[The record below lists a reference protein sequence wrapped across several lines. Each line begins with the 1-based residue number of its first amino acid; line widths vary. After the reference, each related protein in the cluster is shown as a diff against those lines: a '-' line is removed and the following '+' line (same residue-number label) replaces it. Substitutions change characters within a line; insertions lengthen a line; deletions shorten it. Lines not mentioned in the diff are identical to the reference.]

1 MKKLILFLLLI
12 PILGFS
18 QKRDSLVI
26 KFPEKYHLTLKNN
39 RENAQQIFREWIPEN
54 QTWEN
59 YDIIFTQSIIK
70 EGEFVSL
77 AYYKELL
84 VNRLQQKTEGFKY
97 TELEKKGDEM
107 AGHLIFKCE
116 SDAILGS
123 DAKES
128 QIYFLTKGKHFFFVN
143 IIALKTSSLPKDFV
157 EEWFNIFKQSNFL
170 E

>member
-77 AYYKELL
+77 EYYKELL

-97 TELEKKGDEM
+97 KLEELVDGRRNG
-107 AGHLIFKCE
+107 A
-116 SDAILGS
+116 S
-123 DAKES
+123 
-128 QIYFLTKGKHFFFVN
+128 
-143 IIALKTSSLPKDFV
+143 P
-157 EEWFNIFKQSNFL
+157 
-170 E
+170 

>member
-26 KFPEKYHLTLKNN
+26 KFPEKYHLLLKNN
-39 RENAQQIFREWIPEN
+39 QENNQQLFREWIPEGQN
-54 QTWEN
+54 WDN
-59 YDIIFTQSIIK
+59 YDVIFTQSIIK
-70 EGEFVSL
+70 EGEFVSIN
-77 AYYKELL
+77 YYKELL
-84 VNRLQQKTEGFKY
+84 VKMLQQKTAGFKY
-97 TELEKKGDEM
+97 KELDKKGDDM
-107 AGHLIFKCE
+107 AGRLIFKCE
-116 SDAILGS
+116 SEFILGS

-128 QIYFLTKGKHFFFVN
+128 QIYFLTKGKYSFFVN

-157 EEWFNIFKQSNFL
+157 EEWLTVFKQSNFL